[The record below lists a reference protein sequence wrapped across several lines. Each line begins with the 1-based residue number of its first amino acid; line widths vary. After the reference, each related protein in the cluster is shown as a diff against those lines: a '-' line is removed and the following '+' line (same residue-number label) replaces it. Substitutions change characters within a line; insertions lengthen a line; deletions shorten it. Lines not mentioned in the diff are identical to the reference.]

1 MKFKDLLENK
11 NKYEIYNKSYS
22 DAITQVVDFIK
33 ANGYTY
39 DEDEFFNSIT
49 TGPKKPSEGKTNKF
63 NLQMFKDDKATK
75 KYCHIQIYG
84 MKDKYELNMY
94 IS

>member
-1 MKFKDLLENK
+1 MKFKDLIESDYQIYHNQYSSAIDEVIKFLNK
-11 NKYEIYNKSYS
+11 KNFKMSEDDIWKEIS
-22 DAITQVVDFIK
+22 
-33 ANGYTY
+33 
-39 DEDEFFNSIT
+39 

-63 NLQMFKDDKATK
+63 NIVLYTLDDKETK
-75 KYCHIQIYG
+75 KRVHFQIYG